1 MRHRTSLLS
10 GLPLLLLSS
19 ALAAQEPP
27 PPPPPQ
33 PQVQPQQQQI
43 QQHPVVRQRLE
54 VLLRGIT
61 LAPEQQSRVDSII
74 QRHNP
79 EIERLAGAGMG
90 GAQRDTAGGQQDQ
103 GKNDELSKALEKQEK
118 EIRDVLTS
126 EQQQT
131 WDRNAEQLKQEKGMK
146 DQ

>member
-1 MRHRTSLLS
+1 M
-10 GLPLLLLSS
+10 
-19 ALAAQEPP
+19 
-27 PPPPPQ
+27 
-33 PQVQPQQQQI
+33 QQQT

-54 VLLRGIT
+54 VLLRGIA

-90 GAQRDTAGGQQDQ
+90 GAQRDTAGGQQDR
-103 GKNDELSKALEKQEK
+103 GKHDELTRALEKQEK
-118 EIRDVLTS
+118 EIREVLTG
-126 EQQQT
+126 EQQAT
-131 WDRNAEQLKQEKGMK
+131 WDRNAAQLKQHQGMR